1 MRNLGRNA
9 IARYRRHGVTRGIFS
24 LPKLTQKLALMVGL
38 APAVGVLGGMTLAG
52 VVEPGA
58 AAILVAVLAP
68 GVIWFLRRRTLPE
81 PVEPQAVEPVPS
93 AIPQDIL
100 EGVPDPVILLSATR
114 SIIAANRPARDVL
127 GVGRLGGDL
136 ALSLR
141 HPDVLAAVDT
151 VSAGVPSITEEIALP
166 VPVPRTFTLHVA
178 RLPNPD
184 GSEGP
189 QVIIFLHDET
199 RAKKAEQS
207 RADFVANASHE
218 LRSPLSALI
227 GFIETLRGP
236 ASDDAEARE
245 RFLGIMHDEALRM
258 ARLVED
264 LMSLSRVEINEH
276 VQPRG
281 HAHIDRI
288 LSGVADALLVRAEGR
303 GMAFDIRCP
312 DDLPAVAG
320 DADQLTQVFHNLVDN
335 AIKYGRADT
344 PIGIV
349 AQPVDRFSGSEAGG
363 ISVSVTDKGE
373 GVSSIHLPRLTER
386 FYRIDEGRSRRLGG
400 TGLGLAIVKHIV
412 SRHRGQIRIKSR
424 EGQGTTVTVFL
435 PAATGDDPGNSADSA
450 RPAAGRPPAEKLS

>member
-1 MRNLGRNA
+1 M
-9 IARYRRHGVTRGIFS
+9 
-24 LPKLTQKLALMVGL
+24 LAGL
-38 APAVGVLGGMTLAG
+38 APAVCVLAGITLGGF
-52 VVEPGA
+52 VEPPA
-58 AAILVAVLAP
+58 AAAVAAALAL
-68 GVIWFLRRRTLPE
+68 GAFWFVPRRPPPETAEPPIAVPART
-81 PVEPQAVEPVPS
+81 
-93 AIPQDIL
+93 AIPREVL
-100 EGVPDPVILLSATR
+100 EGFPDPVILLSAQR
-114 SIIAANRPARDVL
+114 SIVAANRPARDVL

-151 VSAGVPSITEEIALP
+151 VSSGVPLISEEIALP

-178 RLPNPD
+178 RLSD
-184 GSEGP
+184 AAHAEDP
-189 QVIIFLHDET
+189 QVILVLHDET

-276 VQPRG
+276 VRPRG
-281 HAHIDRI
+281 QADLGRI
-288 LSGVADALLVRAEGR
+288 LTGVADALLVRAEGR
-303 GMAFDIRCP
+303 GMTFDIQCP
-312 DDLPAVAG
+312 ANLPAVAG
-320 DADQLTQVFHNLVDN
+320 DPDQLTQVFHNLVDN

-344 PIGIV
+344 PIHI
-349 AQPVDRFSGSEAGG
+349 AARPVDKLPGGDAGG
-363 ISVSVTDKGE
+363 VSVSVADNGE
-373 GVSSIHLPRLTER
+373 GVAAIHLPRLTER

-412 SRHRGQIRIKSR
+412 SRHRGQIKIISQ

-435 PAATGDDPGNSADSA
+435 PPRPTGRRA
-450 RPAAGRPPAEKLS
+450 RSR

>member
-1 MRNLGRNA
+1 
-9 IARYRRHGVTRGIFS
+9 
-24 LPKLTQKLALMVGL
+24 
-38 APAVGVLGGMTLAG
+38 MTAAG
-52 VVEPGA
+52 YVEPFA
-58 AAILVAVLAP
+58 AVAVVAVLAA
-68 GVIWFLRRRTLPE
+68 GVMWFLRRRTVPD
-81 PVEPQAVEPVPS
+81 PVEAPVAAPVPV
-93 AIPQDIL
+93 AIPQEVL
-100 EGVPDPVILLSATR
+100 EGFPDPVILLNAAR
-114 SIIAANRPARDVL
+114 SIVAANRPARDVL

-151 VSAGVPSITEEIALP
+151 VSSGVPLISEEIALP

-178 RLPNPD
+178 RLPHADDPED
-184 GSEGP
+184 S
-189 QVIIFLHDET
+189 QVILVLHDET

-236 ASDDAEARE
+236 ASDDADARE

-276 VQPRG
+276 VRPRG
-281 HAHIDRI
+281 QADLGRI
-288 LSGVADALLVRAEGR
+288 LCGVTDALLVRAEGR
-303 GMAFDIRCP
+303 GMTFDIRCP

-320 DADQLTQVFHNLVDN
+320 DPDQLTQVFHNLVDN

-344 PIGIV
+344 PIQV
-349 AQPVDRFSGSEAGG
+349 AAQPVDRLPGGDAGG
-363 ISVSVTDKGE
+363 ISVSVADSGE
-373 GVSSIHLPRLTER
+373 GVAPIHLPRLTER

-412 SRHRGQIRIKSR
+412 SRHRGQIKINSQ
-424 EGQGTTVTVFL
+424 EGVGTTVTILL
-435 PAATGDDPGNSADSA
+435 PVAASESHV
-450 RPAAGRPPAEKLS
+450 

>member
-1 MRNLGRNA
+1 MRVRRNLG
-9 IARYRRHGVTRGIFS
+9 ICP
-24 LPKLTQKLALMVGL
+24 LPRLTQKTALMVGVG
-38 APAVGVLGGMTLAG
+38 PAVCTLAG
-52 VVEPGA
+52 MTAGGLVEPFA
-58 AAILVAVLAP
+58 AAAVAALLAA
-68 GVIWFLRRRTLPE
+68 GVIWFLRRRTVPE
-81 PVEPQAVEPVPS
+81 PVEAPVARPVPT

-100 EGVPDPVILLSATR
+100 EGFPDPVILLDATR
-114 SIIAANRPARDVL
+114 SIVAANRSARDVL
-127 GVGRLGGDL
+127 GVGRLGSDL

-151 VSAGVPSITEEIALP
+151 VSSGVPLISEEIALP

-178 RLPNPD
+178 RLPDAERPGNPR
-184 GSEGP
+184 
-189 QVIIFLHDET
+189 VILVLHDET

-236 ASDDAEARE
+236 ASDDADARE
-245 RFLGIMHDEALRM
+245 RFLGIMHDEAQRM

-276 VQPRG
+276 VRPRG
-281 HAHIDRI
+281 RAHMGRI

-303 GMAFDIRCP
+303 GMAFRIRCP

-344 PIGIV
+344 AVDIV
-349 AQPVDRFSGSEAGG
+349 AQPVDRLPGSDAGG
-363 ISVSVTDKGE
+363 VSVSVADKGE
-373 GVSSIHLPRLTER
+373 GVASIHLPRLTER

-412 SRHRGQIRIKSR
+412 SRHRGQIKINSV
-424 EGQGTTVTVFL
+424 EGQGTTVTVIL
-435 PAATGDDPGNSADSA
+435 PAAADG
-450 RPAAGRPPAEKLS
+450 AADVTSGG

>member
-1 MRNLGRNA
+1 MTVAGLVEP
-9 IARYRRHGVTRGIFS
+9 IAAVIVAAV
-24 LPKLTQKLALMVGL
+24 LV
-38 APAVGVLGGMTLAG
+38 VGV
-52 VVEPGA
+52 VWV
-58 AAILVAVLAP
+58 
-68 GVIWFLRRRTLPE
+68 LRRRALTE
-81 PVEPQAVEPVPS
+81 TAEAEIVEPARSAVPG
-93 AIPQDIL
+93 DIL
-100 EGVPDPVILLSATR
+100 EGVPDPVILLNAQR
-114 SIIAANRPARDVL
+114 SIVAANRPARDAL

-151 VSAGVPSITEEIALP
+151 VSAGAPSITEEITLP

-178 RLPNPD
+178 RFPD
-184 GSEGP
+184 PGDAAGAR
-189 QVIIFLHDET
+189 VILVLHDET

-236 ASDDAEARE
+236 ASDDADARE

-276 VQPRG
+276 VRPRG
-281 HAHIDRI
+281 HADLDRI
-288 LSGVADALLVRAEGR
+288 LSGVADALAVRAEGR
-303 GMAFDIRCP
+303 GMIFDIQCP
-312 DDLPAVAG
+312 DDLPAVTG
-320 DADQLTQVFHNLVDN
+320 DTDQLTQVFHNLLDN

-344 PIGIV
+344 PIRIA
-349 AQPVDRFSGSEAGG
+349 AQPVETSPGG
-363 ISVSVTDKGE
+363 EGGGVSVSVADQGD
-373 GVSSIHLPRLTER
+373 GISSIHLPRLTER

-412 SRHRGQIRIKSR
+412 SRHRGQIRIESR
-424 EGQGTTVTVFL
+424 EGAGTTVTVFL
-435 PAATGDDPGNSADSA
+435 PTAMPANQATGVT
-450 RPAAGRPPAEKLS
+450 KL

>member
-1 MRNLGRNA
+1 
-9 IARYRRHGVTRGIFS
+9 
-24 LPKLTQKLALMVGL
+24 MVGVG
-38 APAVGVLGGMTLAG
+38 PAVGVLAGMTAG
-52 VVEPGA
+52 GLVEPYA
-58 AAILVAVLAP
+58 AVVVVAVLAA
-68 GVIWFLRRRTLPE
+68 GVIWFLRRRTAPE
-81 PVEPQAVEPVPS
+81 PVEAPAATPVRPAV
-93 AIPQDIL
+93 PQDIL
-100 EGVPDPVILLSATR
+100 EGFPDPVILLDATR
-114 SIIAANRPARDVL
+114 SIIAANRPAREVL

-151 VSAGVPSITEEIALP
+151 VSSGVPLISEEIALP

-178 RLPNPD
+178 RLPETRDPED
-184 GSEGP
+184 P
-189 QVIIFLHDET
+189 RVILVLHDET

-236 ASDDAEARE
+236 ASDDADARE
-245 RFLGIMHDEALRM
+245 RFLAIMHDEALRM

-276 VQPRG
+276 VRPRG
-281 HAHIDRI
+281 RADIGRI

-303 GMAFDIRCP
+303 GMAFDIRFP
-312 DDLPAVAG
+312 DDLPDVAG

-335 AIKYGRADT
+335 AIKYGRAETTID
-344 PIGIV
+344 IA
-349 AQPVDRFSGSEAGG
+349 AQPVDRLPGSDVGG
-363 ISVSVTDKGE
+363 VAVSVADKGE
-373 GVSSIHLPRLTER
+373 GVASIHLPRLTER

-412 SRHRGQIRIKSR
+412 SRHRGQIKINSQ
-424 EGQGTTVTVFL
+424 EGIGTTFTVFL
-435 PAATGDDPGNSADSA
+435 PGAGDDTDGGI
-450 RPAAGRPPAEKLS
+450 R